1 MSNGIELRKP
11 AKMNY
16 TITVPDG
23 SSNHGT
29 PNLLCVP
36 PTWFDYIIFFVS
48 NYLVHAATIVTPP
61 GATLVEVCFISANA
75 LFIPSSGALSAV
87 RLLLK
92 HAAWSRATNVCR
104 AAKAGALCMVI
115 KREYLTLFQLKS
127 PSDVPGAIW

>member
-16 TITVPDG
+16 TITIPDG

-48 NYLVHAATIVTPP
+48 NYLVHAATIISPP

-87 RLLLK
+87 RRLLK
-92 HAAWSRATNVCR
+92 HAAWSRTTDVYR
-104 AAKAGALCMVI
+104 AAKAVALCMVI
-115 KREYLTLFQLKS
+115 KREYLP
-127 PSDVPGAIW
+127 PSATTQI